1 MVAVCESSKDHA
13 TSQTRDA
20 SLRPLLWTL
29 LLGGSVVSISNSAL
43 NPAIPVF
50 MSVFSVDIVMGGWV
64 LNAYVLAM
72 SIGLMVSGYLS
83 KHFVF
88 KRIYI
93 LAMFG
98 FMLGSVLGMLA
109 ESMTMVI
116 AARAMQGISGGLIIP
131 LSIGMLYQVYP
142 KSKHGRVMAL
152 WGIVVMMAL
161 AFGPLLGAYLVEHF
175 AWWTLFAV
183 TLPLSVAVLL
193 LSWRLPALVNDKY
206 DVKKS
211 QPARFDTLGFVG
223 LLLWLLA
230 LMAWL
235 SSLKTDAATS
245 AANALQTGAIALAFM
260 CAFVLWW
267 RYEAKQSAPLI
278 NVRLFVQRT
287 YLHTTLISITQTIG
301 LMIGLLL
308 LPIIVQ
314 DVMGSSALWTGAIL
328 MAATV
333 VSSVTTHFAGRQ
345 VDKHGARTIGLIGIA
360 LGALSMLL
368 LAASLY
374 QPTLWLLF
382 IVMSVQGIGVGLAYL
397 PTTSVGLSSLDKSVV
412 TEGAALNNISRRIV
426 STIVIA
432 LVTVYVAGRDAV
444 SVVNQTVGALS
455 TAAAIQDVFVVLA
468 MVLLLTLFC
477 AYRLPKHAAK

>member
-13 TSQTRDA
+13 ISQISDA
-20 SLRPLLWTL
+20 PLRPLLWTL

-50 MSVFSVDIVMGGWV
+50 MSVFSVDIVTGGWV

-72 SIGLMVSGYLS
+72 SIGLMVSGYIS
-83 KHFVF
+83 KRFVF
-88 KRIYI
+88 KRVYI

-116 AARAMQGISGGLIIP
+116 AARAMQGLSGGLIIP

-193 LSWRLPALVNDKY
+193 LSWRLPALVNDK
-206 DVKKS
+206 DNAKKN

-235 SSLKTDAATS
+235 SSLKTDAA
-245 AANALQTGAIALAFM
+245 NALQTGAIALAFVF
-260 CAFVLWW
+260 AFVLWW
-267 RYEAKQSAPLI
+267 RYEAKQSTPLI

-345 VDKHGARTIGLIGIA
+345 VDKHGARTIGLVGIA

-382 IVMSVQGIGVGLAYL
+382 IVMSVQGVGVGLAYL

-426 STIVIA
+426 STIVIT

-444 SVVNQTVGALS
+444 SVTHQTLGALT

-468 MVLLLTLFC
+468 VVLLSTLFC
-477 AYRLPKHAAK
+477 AYRLPKHAAQ